1 MGTISIDYGYM
12 ESAESAARKAASGC
26 EVYINE
32 IERKVTKKID
42 ALQYGTTSNT
52 SSSNYFAK
60 QKIKQLRAKCDRYID
75 FADKVKASKDYAKE
89 KDREISSYIKNES
102 NEFRKSHDMEVNK
115 VVEWFPWL
123 TTTIINETSFG
134 RWVSQLFKDAKAWIG
149 DRVRDFKRWYELD
162 GGKYIIK
169 TILAVVGTVIA
180 VALLILVAFPA
191 VAAAVGALLSGAAI
205 TGGMI
210 FTAVT
215 SIAGVVTSIMSIADN
230 FVKIGGNVAAFL
242 NNKDDPGWAKRYS
255 EYGSVSDFLRK
266 NMFPEGWMNEW
277 SYSFA
282 NGYDFVQI
290 SASLLNFADMARS
303 GLNFAKTIKD
313 KGVYHIFDKV
323 NFRYK
328 SGKMSWNSFKYGM
341 KHAINNWK
349 ALKGGISNTNIS
361 KLQSYYKS
369 TNVPEALKRLEKIY
383 TIGTASVT
391 TYEAFSKDGLGAV
404 VVDKVVDKIK
414 SELDLGD
421 ICGKI
426 KSTYS
431 DAIDLNKNMNVVTP

>member
-1 MGTISIDYGYM
+1 
-12 ESAESAARKAASGC
+12 
-26 EVYINE
+26 
-32 IERKVTKKID
+32 
-42 ALQYGTTSNT
+42 
-52 SSSNYFAK
+52 
-60 QKIKQLRAKCDRYID
+60 
-75 FADKVKASKDYAKE
+75 
-89 KDREISSYIKNES
+89 
-102 NEFRKSHDMEVNK
+102 
-115 VVEWFPWL
+115 
-123 TTTIINETSFG
+123 
-134 RWVSQLFKDAKAWIG
+134 
-149 DRVRDFKRWYELD
+149 
-162 GGKYIIK
+162 
-169 TILAVVGTVIA
+169 
-180 VALLILVAFPA
+180 
-191 VAAAVGALLSGAAI
+191 
-205 TGGMI
+205 
-210 FTAVT
+210 
-215 SIAGVVTSIMSIADN
+215 
-230 FVKIGGNVAAFL
+230 
-242 NNKDDPGWAKRYS
+242 
-255 EYGSVSDFLRK
+255 
-266 NMFPEGWMNEW
+266 MFPEGWMNEW

-391 TYEAFSKDGLGAV
+391 TDEAFSKDGLGAV